1 MTGPAAGTEEGIMP
15 ITISRNSQAAA
26 PAIQISQEQ
35 RDLLW
40 ETLLRAYIERHPEI
54 LIKKGG
60 AKSDDL
66 CNG

>member
-1 MTGPAAGTEEGIMP
+1 MP

-40 ETLLRAYIERHPEI
+40 ETLLLAYIERHPEI
-54 LIKKGG
+54 LIEKEG

>member
-1 MTGPAAGTEEGIMP
+1 MP

-40 ETLLRAYIERHPEI
+40 ETLLRAYIERHPERLLRAYI
-54 LIKKGG
+54 ERHPERLLEKGG

>member
-1 MTGPAAGTEEGIMP
+1 MP

-26 PAIQISQEQ
+26 PATQISQAQ

-54 LIKKGG
+54 LIEKGRE
-60 AKSDDL
+60 
-66 CNG
+66 

>member
-1 MTGPAAGTEEGIMP
+1 MP
-15 ITISRNSQAAA
+15 ITISRTSQAAA

-40 ETLLRAYIERHPEI
+40 EALLRAYIERHPES
-54 LIKKGG
+54 LVEKGG
-60 AKSDDL
+60 EKSDDL

>member
-1 MTGPAAGTEEGIMP
+1 MP
-15 ITISRNSQAAA
+15 ITISRDSQAAA

-40 ETLLRAYIERHPEI
+40 ETLLRAYIERHPES
-54 LIKKGG
+54 LVEKGG
-60 AKSDDL
+60 EKSDDL

>member
-1 MTGPAAGTEEGIMP
+1 MTGLAAGNGGGTMS

-54 LIKKGG
+54 LIEKGG

>member
-1 MTGPAAGTEEGIMP
+1 MP

-40 ETLLRAYIERHPEI
+40 ETLLRAYIERNPEI
-54 LIKKGG
+54 LIEKKQWERE
-60 AKSDDL
+60 DDD
-66 CNG
+66 NDI

>member
-1 MTGPAAGTEEGIMP
+1 MP
-15 ITISRNSQAAA
+15 ITISRTSQAAA

-40 ETLLRAYIERHPEI
+40 EALLRAYIERHPEI
-54 LIKKGG
+54 LIEKGE

>member
-1 MTGPAAGTEEGIMP
+1 MP
-15 ITISRNSQAAA
+15 ITISRNGQAAA

-40 ETLLRAYIERHPEI
+40 ETLLRAYIERHPERV
-54 LIKKGG
+54 LEKGE

>member
-1 MTGPAAGTEEGIMP
+1 MP

-26 PAIQISQEQ
+26 PEIQISQEQ

-54 LIKKGG
+54 LIKKGE